1 MTEERIAKATH
12 VAVTDDTLSVRL
24 GDGHC
29 IHAPLDGYPR
39 LVHATP
45 KERNNWRLIADGE
58 GIHWEDIDEDIRIE
72 NLMAGRGSGESAR
85 SFKRWLKTKNEER
98 GLTLYELRQTEQG
111 EGGESR

>member
-1 MTEERIAKATH
+1 MAEERVAKATH

-29 IHAPLDGYPR
+29 IHAPLDWYPR

-58 GIHWEDIDEDIRIE
+58 GIHWEDIDEDIRVE
-72 NLMAGRGSGESAR
+72 NLVAGRGSGESAR
-85 SFKRWLKTKNEER
+85 SFKRWLTAKKE
-98 GLTLYELRQTEQG
+98 GHSLTLDELRQTE
-111 EGGESR
+111 